1 MYYAIKSKTVTG
13 ATHTKFIYPE
23 QKLRCTFKTCFEDG
37 EYIDMRALF
46 LDGSTVEQAL
56 DLFTY
61 VDSKNKVKKYRIQD
75 LKYDLKIGRLEVV

>member
-1 MYYAIKSKTVTG
+1 MYYTIKTQTSTG

-23 QKLRCTFKTCFEDG
+23 QTLRCTSKTCYEDG
-37 EYIDMRALF
+37 EYIDMRVLF

-61 VDSKNKVKKYRIQD
+61 VDAKNKVKKYRLRD

>member
-1 MYYAIKSKTVTG
+1 MYYAIKSKTSTG

-23 QKLRCTFKTCFEDG
+23 QKLRCTFKTCYEDG

-61 VDSKNKVKKYRIQD
+61 VDSKNKVKKYRIRD

>member
-1 MYYAIKSKTVTG
+1 MYYAIKSKTSTG

-61 VDSKNKVKKYRIQD
+61 VDSKNKVKKYRIRD